1 MTSDVLGPWARFD
14 DLVAGTALR
23 FGPVRRELVAHRPD
37 EVTGVL
43 DTVERLTGG
52 GDWAFG
58 FVVYEAAPGLDR
70 GLAVHEPADGLPLAW
85 FAVTAPPA
93 QVPVVEHGATLPAP
107 AASWAPAWTARAHAQ
122 AVGALR
128 ARIAEGETYQCNLTT
143 HLHGPAPDDAL
154 QLYGGLALGQRG
166 AHNAC
171 LDTGRFVVA
180 SASPEL
186 FFEVRGSRILMR
198 PMKGTAAR
206 GRTTIEDAR
215 IVTRLRSSA
224 KERAENVMIVDLV
237 RNNLARLAACR
248 ASSGRTWS
256 RPAG

>member
-1 MTSDVLGPWARFD
+1 V
-14 DLVAGTALR
+14 
-23 FGPVRRELVAHRPD
+23 
-37 EVTGVL
+37 
-43 DTVERLTGG
+43 
-52 GDWAFG
+52 
-58 FVVYEAAPGLDR
+58 
-70 GLAVHEPADGLPLAW
+70 
-85 FAVTAPPA
+85 
-93 QVPVVEHGATLPAP
+93 
-107 AASWAPAWTARAHAQ
+107 
-122 AVGALR
+122 
-128 ARIAEGETYQCNLTT
+128 
-143 HLHGPAPDDAL
+143 L

-166 AHNAC
+166 AHNAY
-171 LDTGRFVVA
+171 LDAGRFVVA

-206 GRTTIEDAR
+206 GRTTLEDAR

-237 RNNLARLAACR
+237 RNDLTRLAACR